1 MTDHSASRPS
11 SSNSKVAAQ
20 QMPPTGG
27 GAVFG
32 GYAHHATSRPA
43 FLSPPGSQP
52 TSADTSQ
59 DSRDEIGGQPSSAQ
73 QQYPFYSPPSATFGV
88 TSPSIA
94 AEFSP
99 PHSTALRTAPSHDSV
114 DSSTTDQ
121 HLAEPMPALPSV
133 PPSSSIHQH
142 NDNSPQRM
150 HVTFAPPAAY
160 YTYDRAVPRLG
171 YQYESYQYRPGQE
184 TSTTYPH
191 NSETSHA
198 SHPRNRNED
207 QSTSYEGTT
216 VPDDEVTGRDVKF
229 GRGGGTNRHPGNL
242 FFRKLVEDAKP
253 AYMLAKKA
261 EKGQIS
267 RSIVSTIRSR
277 GGRWLRFDRHRDLWE
292 EVGDDEAA
300 KKVSQ
305 ALREGLALKRREALM
320 KSVSTSRSTSRSK
333 KSMARPAYL
342 PSSKAK
348 CPAKAKKQ
356 MME

>member
-1 MTDHSASRPS
+1 
-11 SSNSKVAAQ
+11 
-20 QMPPTGG
+20 MPPPPPG

-32 GYAHHATSRPA
+32 GYAHHATPRPA
-43 FLSPPGSQP
+43 FLSPPASQP
-52 TSADTSQ
+52 TSADASQ
-59 DSRDEIGGQPSSAQ
+59 DSRDEIGGQPSSAH
-73 QQYPFYSPPSATFGV
+73 QQYPYYALPSATFGV
-88 TSPSIA
+88 TPSIA

-99 PHSTALRTAPSHDSV
+99 PHSTALRTAPSHDSA

-121 HLAEPMPALPSV
+121 YLTEPMPALPSV

-142 NDNSPQRM
+142 NNNSPQRM

-198 SHPRNRNED
+198 AHPRNRNED
-207 QSTSYEGTT
+207 QSTSCEGTT
-216 VPDDEVTGRDVKF
+216 VLDDEVTGRDVKF

>member
-20 QMPPTGG
+20 QMPPPPPG

-52 TSADTSQ
+52 TSVDTSQ
-59 DSRDEIGGQPSSAQ
+59 DSRDEIGGQPSSGQ

-88 TSPSIA
+88 TSSSIA

-99 PHSTALRTAPSHDSV
+99 PYSTALRTAPSHDST
-114 DSSTTDQ
+114 DSSTSHQYLT
-121 HLAEPMPALPSV
+121 EPMPALPSV

-142 NDNSPQRM
+142 NNNSPQRM

-198 SHPRNRNED
+198 AHPRNRNED
-207 QSTSYEGTT
+207 QSTSYEGAT
-216 VPDDEVTGRDVKF
+216 VLDDEVTGRDVKF
-229 GRGGGTNRHPGNL
+229 GRGGGTNKHPGNL

-253 AYMLAKKA
+253 AYLLAKKA

-292 EVGDDEAA
+292 EVGDDEAT
-300 KKVSQ
+300 
-305 ALREGLALKRREALM
+305 KRCRRL
-320 KSVSTSRSTSRSK
+320 
-333 KSMARPAYL
+333 
-342 PSSKAK
+342 
-348 CPAKAKKQ
+348 
-356 MME
+356 